1 MDQARSATLGALLAL
16 LGIYGAVLAGTVA
29 LVFLAPVPPPW
40 RSLVILVPLLPVAAI
55 ARWEVR
61 AFARLDEMQLRNQIV
76 ALGWT
81 FAISAAL
88 MMTYILLEAVGWPRL
103 PMWAIFMSMILIRVA
118 CSWVQWLRYR

>member
-1 MDQARSATLGALLAL
+1 MVQAKPATLGALLAL
-16 LGIYGAVLAGTVA
+16 IFIYMAVLVGTVA

-40 RSLVILVPLLPVAAI
+40 RSIVVLIPLLPAAAI
-55 ARWEVR
+55 VRWELR

-103 PMWAIFMSMILIRVA
+103 PMWVIFMAMMLIRVA
-118 CSWVQWLRYR
+118 CSWVQWLRYK